1 MVVSQKWHQTL
12 KLYGDGIVHDMGR
25 KVKRGNMANIIYYI
39 ECRRREIMKKIGFMM
54 MGVFLLCAC
63 SSFKVDVK
71 EEITIEYGE
80 EVSVENLTDQKDI
93 SIKELKGYDAKKI
106 GEQTITVMFMNA
118 DGKEAEQEV
127 TLEIKDTKAPEIKFK
142 KEKVEITE
150 GDKFDP
156 SSNIESVK
164 DPIDGDI
171 KKSDDKKITKN
182 GYLVTSDVDTKKVK
196 SGYKVKITAYDVNG
210 NKTEKEYTVNV
221 KAKPKENAQTTPSKP
236 ASSSGQAAPAPSN
249 SQSGGSTSGGNASK
263 PQAQPQQCVSNG
275 QFGAVGNSGRVF
287 YSEAEM
293 DAWANSVIYDRSSPY
308 YMKGYHAWTVYDNC
322 GERNDVWTVEFY

>member
-1 MVVSQKWHQTL
+1 M
-12 KLYGDGIVHDMGR
+12 R
-25 KVKRGNMANIIYYI
+25 KERYRG
-39 ECRRREIMKKIGFMM
+39 MKKVITRGFLSAS
-54 MGVFLLCAC
+54 LLFVLMAC
-63 SSFKVDVK
+63 GSKINVTVSENIEV
-71 EEITIEYGE
+71 EYGE
-80 EVSVENLTDQKDI
+80 KLDNTLLFNKEKSDENLTVKEVKDF
-93 SIKELKGYDAKKI
+93 DNKKL
-106 GEQTITVMFMNA
+106 GEQEITVIFA
-118 DGKEAEQEV
+118 LEDKTQEEKV
-127 TLEIKDTKAPEIKFK
+127 KVNVKDTKAPEIKLK
-142 KEKVEITE
+142 KDKLEITE

-156 SSNIESVK
+156 ASNIESIK
-164 DPIDGDI
+164 DPVDGDI

-182 GYLVTSDVDTKKVK
+182 GYIITSEVDAKKVK
-196 SGYKVKITAYDVNG
+196 NGYKVKITAYDVNG

-236 ASSSGQAAPAPSN
+236 ASSSGQAPAPSN
-249 SQSGGSTSGGNASK
+249 SQSGGSASGGNASK

-275 QFGAVGNSGRVF
+275 EFGAVGNSGRVF